1 MSDFE
6 IKPSNYLG
14 HEYNRYI
21 TLLQET
27 ALAKPN
33 SYFEMRRK
41 AIISIKEQVSKFLFK
56 TIYNILKTAQIS
68 DLTGTARDY
77 IYKDIINIVPLKFY
91 QNYPSQKINEIGLS
105 AAKTIDEVLNDVI
118 EILLPPEI
126 TKVVGE
132 KLERQGNKSLM

>member
-41 AIISIKEQVSKFLFK
+41 AWYAS
-56 TIYNILKTAQIS
+56 
-68 DLTGTARDY
+68 
-77 IYKDIINIVPLKFY
+77 
-91 QNYPSQKINEIGLS
+91 
-105 AAKTIDEVLNDVI
+105 
-118 EILLPPEI
+118 
-126 TKVVGE
+126 
-132 KLERQGNKSLM
+132 